1 MATVPLVYQ
10 NNNPIVET
18 QLSPLQ
24 LALASYMA
32 QGTPLAF
39 GPNQRFAAA
48 MKVFTDSVPLSPLA
62 IDPRTGLART
72 PSISKD
78 LVGLNYRALG
88 DDIYLYRRAQDC
100 GPDENRYEYVWVAKR
115 SELGFLTWLYYA
127 TKVPGGSIA
136 SASSN
141 IGDNYGGLMDGPAGS
156 E

>member
-10 NNNPIVET
+10 NNNPVTEA

-24 LALASYMA
+24 LALAAYMA

-39 GPNQRFAAA
+39 GPNQRFANA
-48 MKVFTDSVPLSPLA
+48 MKVFSDSVPLSPA
-62 IDPRTGLART
+62 TVDPRTGLART
-72 PSISKD
+72 PSVSKD
-78 LVGLNYRALG
+78 LVGITYQAKG

-127 TKVPGGSIA
+127 TQVPGGSIA
-136 SASSN
+136 DAN
-141 IGDNYGGLMDGPAGS
+141 AAEGFNWGTYGGVGGAD
-156 E
+156 